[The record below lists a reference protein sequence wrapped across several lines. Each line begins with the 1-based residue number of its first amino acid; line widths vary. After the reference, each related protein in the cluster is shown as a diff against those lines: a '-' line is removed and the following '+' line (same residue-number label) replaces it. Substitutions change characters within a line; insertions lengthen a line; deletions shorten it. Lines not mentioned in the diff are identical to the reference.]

1 MLPSL
6 AALAHPQW
14 PVDPIGVH
22 LHEVVAAA
30 ATIQRVMQAPPT
42 AWGWWMD
49 VIDAIHVLGEL
60 PPDELAKYHVLLLS
74 LMGPTNPD
82 IAVQALNAFVTLPPL
97 VLAVSIEDM
106 RELVRVW
113 SARETAAYNTNEFI
127 SGVLIALARVVKA
140 IYKTGDGPVLHINSE
155 PFVTFALAQL
165 GNPILHTGF
174 TPSELVTHRDH
185 IDAYVYDVLRHL
197 PLDERIYVITQYAAT
212 NRSQISK
219 DGVKNVLHNIKL
231 EGVTA
236 WRGVV
241 QEIHRLAEGDL
252 AEVSEWALEVQRFII
267 AENMNKPDR
276 AASPTGKGRHNR

>member
-22 LHEVVAAA
+22 LHEAAAAA
-30 ATIQRVMQAPPT
+30 ATIRRVMQAPPT

-60 PPDELAKYHVLLLS
+60 PPDDLVEYRVLLLS

-82 IAVQALNAFVTLPPL
+82 IAVEALNAFVTLPPS
-97 VLAVSIEDM
+97 VLAASIEDL

-113 SARETAAYNTNEFI
+113 SARETAAHNTNEFI

-140 IYKTGDGPVLHINSE
+140 IYEMRDDPMLPPNSE

-165 GNPILHTGF
+165 GNPILHTNF
-174 TPSELVTHRDH
+174 IPSELETHRDH
-185 IDAYVYDVLRHL
+185 IDAYVHDVIRHL
-197 PLDERIYVITQYAAT
+197 PLDDHIYAITQYAAT
-212 NRSQISK
+212 NRSGIAMQ
-219 DGVKNVLHNIKL
+219 GVSNVLYKINFSSL
-231 EGVTA
+231 TP

-241 QEIHRLAEGDL
+241 SDLPRLAEGDL
-252 AEVSEWALEVQRFII
+252 AEVSAWARDAQRFI
-267 AENMNKPDR
+267 ADLETTRYRP
-276 AASPTGKGRHNR
+276 ASPTRQRRHVR